1 MMMRIRGGIF
11 QPQASEMFRLNGT
24 NKQWEKHGKII
35 GRYGK
40 IMGGHAK
47 RKIHGK
53 IMGGL

>member
-24 NKQWEKHGKII
+24 NKQWEKHVKII